1 MIFLLHDVYLLA
13 KLIIIFL
20 EIFFVNDFPQFDAA
34 AREIILKKKTLK
46 PIINVMIMHYQ
57 GYMATALQQVA
68 SKATLEVICVP
79 RMCIRCLKCVQQFES
94 CPIIAVAAFTYD

>member
-1 MIFLLHDVYLLA
+1 
-13 KLIIIFL
+13 
-20 EIFFVNDFPQFDAA
+20 
-34 AREIILKKKTLK
+34 
-46 PIINVMIMHYQ
+46 MIMHCQ
-57 GYMATALQQVA
+57 GYMATALRQEA